1 MRIECSYKKLVEV
14 SALKEHPSN
23 RNKHPEKQIKALAK
37 IIAKV
42 GQRTPI
48 VVSNQSGFIVKGHG
62 RLGAIKLL
70 GWDKCAV
77 DYQDYKDELEELNDR
92 IADNEISRY
101 SEFDQTGFLDDLKTL
116 DLNLDKLDYE
126 EFGKLDFNF
135 TNIIGDLAP
144 VEKPEKED
152 NEKYIIE
159 VQFPNE
165 MEMMDIYD
173 DLVSR
178 GYIAKIKQGAR

>member
-1 MRIECSYKKLVEV
+1 MRIECSYKKLVDV
-14 SALKEHPSN
+14 STLKEHPSN

-37 IIAKV
+37 IIVKV
-42 GQRTPI
+42 GQRSPI

-62 RLGAIKLL
+62 RLAAIKLL

-101 SEFDQTGFLDDLKTL
+101 SEFDQTGFLDDLKSL
-116 DLNLDKLDYE
+116 DLNIDELDFE

-144 VEKPEKED
+144 VEKDKIE
-152 NEKYIIE
+152 NENKKYIIE
-159 VQFPNE
+159 VQFPND

-173 DLVSR
+173 DLLSR
-178 GYIAKIKQGAR
+178 GYLVKIK